1 MLSRMHAFR
10 GVPLAHAFVS
20 LKQPERAQVGWVR
33 KITASLAG
41 DSNLTITTMVL
52 RLADSLAEFLG
63 LLDRPLDPDPL
74 IQMAR
79 RQTGLSDFGDTSFIG
94 PLTRLLDSCSAEA
107 VLSLVGRSATKWD
120 IVRFLSNLLIV
131 QDAAARCP
139 AMWTAPVS
147 QPVFI
152 TGLPRSGTT
161 FLHRLMLTDPVNR
174 APAVWETIAPS
185 PAAGTRDQR
194 IARVARQLKVFE
206 WLAPEFRALHPLEA
220 TSPQECSEITA
231 HVFRS
236 LRFDTNYHIPSY
248 RNWLDA
254 DVVRNLPAYR
264 FHKRFL
270 QFLQHQDGQRQDGP
284 PPRWVLKCPE
294 HLFALQAIRA
304 VYPDARLVFVH
315 RDPVK
320 VLLSQARLTE
330 VLRRPFT
337 RRLDPRTLGPDESRR
352 WLDGTSRMMAVGDDA
367 GFADPVC
374 HVHHMDLIS
383 DPVSTVEGVYRHFGM
398 TPAPEMA
405 SAIDDYVAARPKG
418 GYGEHSYHFEDHGL
432 DEQEERAKFR
442 PYMVRFG
449 VTAETAPARRQLS
462 APVRVS
468 NGEERTLQ
476 S

>member
-1 MLSRMHAFR
+1 LGYS
-10 GVPLAHAFVS
+10 
-20 LKQPERAQVGWVR
+20 
-33 KITASLAG
+33 KITVLLAG
-41 DSNLTITTMVL
+41 ELNLTITTMAL
-52 RLADSLAEFLG
+52 GLADTLADVLG
-63 LLDRPLDPDPL
+63 LLNRALDPDPL
-74 IQMAR
+74 IQIAR
-79 RQTGLSDFGDTSFIG
+79 RQTGLNDFGDTSFIG
-94 PLTRLLDSCSAEA
+94 PLSRLLESCSAESA
-107 VLSLVGRSATKWD
+107 LSIVGRSATKWD
-120 IVRFLSNLLIV
+120 VVRFLSNLLLI
-131 QDAAARCP
+131 QEAATGCP
-139 AMWTAPVS
+139 EMDTTPIR

-174 APAVWETIAPS
+174 APTVWETLAPS
-185 PAAGTRDQR
+185 PLAGTREAR
-194 IARVARQLKVFE
+194 IARVARQLQAFE
-206 WLAPEFRALHPLEA
+206 WLAPEFRALHPLDA

-248 RNWLDA
+248 RKWMDA
-254 DVVRNLPAYR
+254 DVVRHLPAYR

-270 QFLQHQDGQRQDGP
+270 QYLQLQGGQHPDGQ

-337 RRLDPRTLGPDESRR
+337 RRINPLTLGPDESRR
-352 WLDGTSRMMAVGDDA
+352 WLDGTRRMVAAGDDA
-367 GFADPVC
+367 GFPDRVC

-383 DPVSTVEGVYRHFGM
+383 DPTSTVEGVYRHFGM
-398 TPAPEMA
+398 TPPSEMA
-405 SAIDDYVAARPKG
+405 AAIDDYVAAKPKG
-418 GYGEHSYHFEDHGL
+418 GYGAHSYHFEDHGL

-442 PYMVRFG
+442 PYMVHFG
-449 VTAETAPARRQLS
+449 VTAETAPSRR
-462 APVRVS
+462 PITTPERVS
-468 NGEERTLQ
+468 SGGERTLQ